1 METLKDL
8 PIVLFDSS
16 QDWHSWLDEHHAQTY
31 GLWLKLAKKASGK
44 ISISY
49 AEALDE
55 ALCYG
60 WIDGQ
65 KQSYDNE
72 YWLQKFTPRGP
83 KSVWSKINVA
93 INVAQVEAL
102 TKEKRMHPAGL
113 AVVEAAKQNGTWQT
127 AYDSSA
133 LLTIP
138 EDFQAALDK
147 NPKANAFFATLNKTN
162 TYAICWRI
170 QTAKRPETRQSR
182 IEKLI
187 AMLNNEEK
195 LH

>member
-1 METLKDL
+1 METFKEL
-8 PIVLFDSS
+8 PVILFDSQ
-16 QDWHSWLDEHHAQTY
+16 QDWHSWLDENNLRIK
-31 GLWLKLAKKASGK
+31 GVWLKHAKKTSGK
-44 ISISY
+44 VSISY
-49 AEALDE
+49 AEALEE

-65 KQSYDNE
+65 KQAYDTD

-83 KSVWSKINVA
+83 KSIWSKVNVA
-93 INVAQVEAL
+93 KVEAL
-102 TKEKRMHPAGL
+102 IKENRMHPAGL
-113 AVVEAAKQNGTWQT
+113 AAVETAKQNGNWQT

-133 LLTIP
+133 SLTIP

-147 NPKANAFFATLNKTN
+147 NPEAKAFFATLNKTN
-162 TYAICWRI
+162 VYAFCWRV
-170 QTAKRPETRQSR
+170 QTAKKPETRQAR

-187 AMLNNEEK
+187 AMLNRNEK